1 MVEQCMEA
9 HVMVET
15 TVEGG
20 RTNIK
25 EDGFTL
31 IILHDGYM
39 YAQHPCDG
47 VHDVTFDYRNTALL
61 FNEVLDEHCM
71 DCGDISL
78 PDDLKAIWYLYNFD
92 RIQRNEQ

>member
-1 MVEQCMEA
+1 
-9 HVMVET
+9 MVET

-20 RTNIK
+20 VTNIK

-31 IILHDGYM
+31 IIINDGKKCGVPDGYM

-47 VHDVTFDYRNTALL
+47 ASGDDPFDYRNAALL

-71 DCGDISL
+71 DCGDINL

-92 RIQRNEQ
+92 RIQRNER